1 MFCPQCKVEYRRGF
15 TRCSD
20 CDIDLVYESPAA
32 AHSSGEAGMQ
42 AENSEDPFCSFWRG
56 DDPRIHAELCE
67 LLNEEGI
74 PHKTIRREDHL
85 FNLNIKSAFEIG
97 IPFSQFP
104 KAEAAIKNAYGT
116 EQKQD
121 ATRLL
126 PFAGSYAEDFRGVFP
141 WRPALK
147 GFAGADDNDDDFGSM
162 AALAPEEPGVVE
174 RTILSRRDDRDG
186 PAGKSDS
193 CAPGKSGRKKCHL
206 RSAGRRNSRARNC
219 ERGSGGRAAGVA
231 LSLFLAVVNFPAPW
245 SALPV
250 TRSSLTERS
259 SVADAT

>member
-20 CDIDLVYESPAA
+20 CEIDLVHEPPAA
-32 AHSSGEAGMQ
+32 VDNSGEAGMQ

-67 LLNEEGI
+67 LLTEEDI

-126 PFAGSYAEDFRGVFP
+126 PYAGSYAEDFRGVFP

-162 AALAPEEPGVVE
+162 AALAPEEPGVDE
-174 RTILSRRDDRDG
+174 QSENRHSAWD
-186 PAGKSDS
+186 PANWNPQEATLGVWSS
-193 CAPGKSGRKKCHL
+193 EQSYPGEIIELALRENQIHARLEKAEGRNAIFVL
-206 RSAGRRNSRARNC
+206 PEDEIRAR
-219 ERGSGGRAAGVA
+219 EIVRE
-231 LSLFLAVVNFPAPW
+231 VVEGAP
-245 SALPV
+245 P
-250 TRSSLTERS
+250 E
-259 SVADAT
+259 

>member
-32 AHSSGEAGMQ
+32 AHSSGEAGMR
-42 AENSEDPFCSFWRG
+42 AENSDDPFCSFWRG

-74 PHKTIRREDHL
+74 PQKTIRREDHL

-141 WRPALK
+141 WRPSSK
-147 GFAGADDNDDDFGSM
+147 GFARADDDNDLESM
-162 AALAPEEPGVVE
+162 AAPAPEEPGVDE
-174 RTILSRRDDRDG
+174 QSENRRTDWD
-186 PAGKSDS
+186 PADWNPQEATLGVWSS
-193 CAPGKSGRKKCHL
+193 EQSYPGEMIEMALRENQIHARLEKAEGRNAIFVL
-206 RSAGRRNSRARNC
+206 PEDEIRAR
-219 ERGSGGRAAGVA
+219 EIVRE
-231 LSLFLAVVNFPAPW
+231 VVEGAP
-245 SALPV
+245 P
-250 TRSSLTERS
+250 E
-259 SVADAT
+259 

>member
-20 CDIDLVYESPAA
+20 CDIDLVYEPPTA

-67 LLNEEGI
+67 LLTEEGI

-121 ATRLL
+121 AARLL
-126 PFAGSYAEDFRGVFP
+126 PYGGGYAEDFRGVFP

-147 GFAGADDNDDDFGSM
+147 GFAGADDDNDLESM
-162 AALAPEEPGVVE
+162 AAPAPEEPGVDE
-174 RTILSRRDDRDG
+174 QSE
-186 PAGKSDS
+186 
-193 CAPGKSGRKKCHL
+193 
-206 RSAGRRNSRARNC
+206 NSRTAWDPADWNPQEATLGVWSSEQSYPGEMIEMALRENQIHARL
-219 ERGSGGRAAGVA
+219 EKAEGRNAIFVLPEDEIRAREIVRE
-231 LSLFLAVVNFPAPW
+231 VVEGAP
-245 SALPV
+245 P
-250 TRSSLTERS
+250 E
-259 SVADAT
+259 